1 MWCEQGQ
8 KLQAKTGASQVA
20 NILRTY
26 RDTNWIILTTSTDV
40 GDGHGTTLNAMVKSN
55 STFYYVCAY
64 NGSTFSDFF
73 YYIAQG
79 YLA

>member
-26 RDTNWIILTTSTDV
+26 RDTNWIILTTSNDAYDPYPITI
-40 GDGHGTTLNAMVKSN
+40 NAKVNSN
-55 STFYYVCAY
+55 STFNYVHGNYGGNTYPDTFYYV
-64 NGSTFSDFF
+64 
-73 YYIAQG
+73 AQG
-79 YLA
+79 Y